1 MTSTDIESN
10 VLNFFNL
17 FKEVPSVKIV
27 RFDIP
32 ELTLATFTSILVENF
47 TKENVS
53 DLLEFRVDTFTA
65 KAYRPEIFEQSVLNE
80 MYIVSKYTCRNIPN
94 IQSYK
99 EAYCFQPIFKPGE
112 EPKLMRTRETRLT
125 INKTITKHF

>member
-1 MTSTDIESN
+1 MHPLKKLRRLDLSFCDSKMTSTDIESN

-17 FKEVPSVKIV
+17 LKEVSSVKIV

-32 ELTLATFTSILVENF
+32 ELTLATFASILVENF

-65 KAYRPEIFEQSVLNE
+65 KAYRPEIFEQSVLGE
-80 MYIVSKYTCRNIPN
+80 MYKVSKHSCRTVTDV
-94 IQSYK
+94 QSYK
-99 EAYCFQPIFKPGE
+99 
-112 EPKLMRTRETRLT
+112 
-125 INKTITKHF
+125 